1 MTNSKEPV
9 IVDFSQMG
17 GPVYSGRAK
26 GELAR
31 KTLGLNAVDAEQS
44 KVVVYIPADTYSVTT
59 SFFLGLFGESI
70 RQAGSREKFL
80 SLFNFEAPD
89 VFKSTFDSCISRA
102 LIEHSALVPRK

>member
-1 MTNSKEPV
+1 MTSSSKPV

-31 KTLGLNAVDAEQS
+31 ETLNLNTIDNEQS
-44 KVVVYIPADTYSVTT
+44 KVIVQIPEDTYSVTT

-80 SLFNFEAPD
+80 SLYHFEAPD

-102 LIEHSALVPRK
+102 LIEQSALVPRK